1 MAYTITPR
9 NTRWNAN
16 SHRLRTHI
24 ESVVIPAAR
33 WGAHRADDRPAEV
46 RRALATGDY
55 LRD

>member
-9 NTRWNAN
+9 NNRWNAN
-16 SHRLRTHI
+16 SHRLRGHI

-33 WGAHRADDRPAEV
+33 WGAHRNDDRPAAV
-46 RRALATGDY
+46 RHELASGDY